1 MSTEPPQGEEP
12 EKPGGPEAPGGPGGP
27 GRPDDVGSV
36 AEEAAKLFGALA
48 GWASDQGTDWTHG
61 LAGVAGAATEHV
73 HGLARQFDEGIAT
86 GAPECRYC
94 PICRTVHL
102 VRELSPEVRDHLT
115 SAASSLLQAAT
126 GILAAVAEQS
136 GAGDGAG
143 APRSAGVERIDL
155 DEPEADPGADPG
167 ADPATDGPPSP

>member
-1 MSTEPPQGEEP
+1 MSTEPPRGEEP
-12 EKPGGPEAPGGPGGP
+12 DGP

-48 GWASDQGTDWTHG
+48 GWASDQGTDWSRG
-61 LAGVAGAATEHV
+61 LADLAGAATEHA
-73 HGLARQFDEGIAT
+73 HGVARQLDEGIAT

-102 VRELSPEVRDHLT
+102 ARELSPEVREHLT

-126 GILAAVAEQS
+126 GILAAVSAQS
-136 GAGDGAG
+136 GAGNAAG
-143 APRSAGVERIDL
+143 APRTAGVERIDL
-155 DEPEADPGADPG
+155 DEPEADADPG
-167 ADPATDGPPSP
+167 GDPTTDGPPSP